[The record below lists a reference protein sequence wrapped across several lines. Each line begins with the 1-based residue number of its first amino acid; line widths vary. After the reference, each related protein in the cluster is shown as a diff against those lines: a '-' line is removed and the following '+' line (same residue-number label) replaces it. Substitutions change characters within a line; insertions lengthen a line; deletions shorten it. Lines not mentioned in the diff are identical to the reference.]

1 MALHIAS
8 LIICLSQILLNPQ
21 DSIEMTE
28 IEFLGSYQTG
38 RAPCEW
44 LPDSSRRW
52 ALTTG
57 FNIQTSFQGNV
68 KVAYIEI
75 ETQST
80 HNLAVSL
87 QEGELYKVCIT
98 LSAERFKML
107 KLGDEATIMHY
118 QDPILIKEIRS
129 IVKHTE

>member
-1 MALHIAS
+1 MS
-8 LIICLSQILLNPQ
+8 LPITTLLICLSHICFNPF
-21 DSIEMTE
+21 DNAEIID

-44 LPDSSRRW
+44 LPDGSRRW
-52 ALTTG
+52 AVTTG
-57 FNIQTSFQGNV
+57 FNIQTSLQGDV

-80 HNLAVSL
+80 QNLVVSL

-107 KLGDEATIMHY
+107 KLGEEATIVHY

-129 IVKHTE
+129 IVRHTE